1 MSDATVERDYRETL
15 NLPKTAFPM
24 KADLPKREPGR
35 VQWWQENAVY
45 ERRLERNKSNPPWI
59 LHDGPPYAN
68 GNLHMGHFL
77 NMVLK
82 DMFVKIALLDGKW
95 AKFVPGWDMHG
106 LPIELE
112 TLKHLKIKDFHD
124 VDPIDLR
131 NKCKE
136 RAVHWLNVQ
145 RDTRMR
151 MGTFGDFA
159 HPYRTIDPSFEA
171 TIVEAL
177 ADLAQNEQLYKG
189 LRSTLWCIHDE
200 TALAEAEIEYQ
211 EKVSPSIF
219 VRFTADAQQRTAFLK
234 AFGAS
239 QVEEPVSVL
248 IWTTTPWTLPANVAI
263 ALKPDADYG
272 LYRFKHE
279 AFILAEA
286 LAAKTIG
293 EDFGQAEKIA
303 SVKGE
308 ALSGLAVRHPFMDR
322 DSAIVTADYVDLET
336 GTGAV
341 HTAPGHGADDFE
353 TGLRFN
359 LPILNP
365 VDARGVFTQE
375 AGPYAGM
382 HIWKANTKIVEDL
395 RASGALWNAYEITH
409 SYPHCWRCHN
419 PVIFRATPQWF
430 IAMDQNR
437 LRKRTIENLREVAF
451 TPEHGRK
458 RMEQMLEQ
466 HPEWCISRQRTW
478 GTPIPAVICT
488 GCGESILDPRVARN
502 AAKHFREY
510 GADTWWR
517 DPVETFLPAGFK
529 CPKCNGA
536 SFEKEKNIVD
546 IWFESGVTHLAV
558 LGHDGL
564 PWPSDAVL
572 EGADQYRGWFRSS
585 VVTATAIKNA
595 PPYRR
600 VVKNGWVNDEHGRP
614 MSKSLG
620 TGIDAK
626 DAMQKWGA
634 DVLRLWAASVEFVD
648 DVRFGPNVVDQVS
661 RVYRNI
667 RNRVRF
673 MLSNVDDLRP
683 ADIVAPE
690 RMNWFDRLAC
700 EMTDAWATRVREH
713 LLAYRLHDAYLEV
726 IRFEGEDLSS
736 FYLDALKDRLY
747 SSAANAPRRRSA
759 QSAIL
764 HILQQF
770 LAVIAPM
777 LSFTAEEAWQS
788 LPEELRG
795 ERFSVF
801 DLPLAASKPPSAEAV
816 ASWEQ
821 LKSLRAWV
829 AASEGK
835 RDYELQAKLTLP
847 SVWYERFNPHA
858 DDVREA
864 LVVSG
869 ITLAQDAK
877 PDGDEI
883 ERELL
888 PADGEKCQRCWKYL
902 PLGTDAEHPTLCA
915 PCAEIV
921 RTIA

>member
-1 MSDATVERDYRETL
+1 MSDATIERDYRDTL

-24 KADLPKREPGR
+24 KADLPKREPDR
-35 VQWWQENAVY
+35 VAWWQQQRTY
-45 ERRLERNKSNPPWI
+45 ERRLERNKAQGPWI

-68 GNLHMGHFL
+68 GDLHMGHFL

-82 DMFVKIALLDGKW
+82 DMFVKIALLEGKW

-124 VDPIDLR
+124 VDPVELR

-136 RAVHWLNVQ
+136 RALHWLDRQ

-151 MGTFGDFA
+151 MGNFGDWE
-159 HPYRTIDPSFEA
+159 HPYRTIDPGFEA

-177 ADLAQNEQLYKG
+177 AELAASDQLYKG

-200 TALAEAEIEYQ
+200 TALAEAEIEYK

-219 VRFTADAQQRTAFLK
+219 VRFMADAEQRAALLD
-234 AFGAS
+234 AFGVSGA
-239 QVEEPVSVL
+239 QEPLSIL

-263 ALKPDADYG
+263 ALKPDAQYG

-286 LAAKTIG
+286 LAAQTIG
-293 EDFGQAEKIA
+293 EDFGQAEKLA

-308 ALSGLAVRHPFMDR
+308 ALSGLSVRHPFMDR
-322 DSAIVTADYVDLET
+322 ESALVVADYVDLET

-353 TGLRFN
+353 TGLRFG
-359 LPILNP
+359 LPVLNP
-365 VDARGVFTQE
+365 VDARGVFTAE

-395 RASGALWNAYEITH
+395 RASGALWNAYEYTH

-419 PVIFRATPQWF
+419 PVIFRATSQWF

-437 LRKRTIENLREVAF
+437 LRKRSIESIREVAF
-451 TPEHGRK
+451 TPEWGRR

-478 GTPIPAVICT
+478 GTPIPAVVCT
-488 GCGESILDPRVARN
+488 ACNESILDPRVARN
-502 AAKHFREY
+502 AANHFREH
-510 GADTWWR
+510 GADTWWS
-517 DPVETFLPAGFK
+517 DPVRTFLPADLR
-529 CPKCNGA
+529 CPKCGGA
-536 SFEKEKNIVD
+536 AFEKEKNIVD
-546 IWFESGVTHLAV
+546 IWFESGVTNLAV
-558 LGHDGL
+558 LGHGDL
-564 PWPSDAVL
+564 PWPSDAVV

-585 VVTATAIKNA
+585 LVLAVAVKGAA
-595 PPYRR
+595 PYKH
-600 VVKNGWVNDEHGRP
+600 VVKPGWVNDEHGRP

-626 DAMQKWGA
+626 DGMQKWGA
-634 DVLRLWAASVEFVD
+634 DVLRLWVASTEFVD

-683 ADIVAPE
+683 GEVVPRE
-690 RMNWFDRLAC
+690 KMQWFDRLAC
-700 EMTDAWATRVREH
+700 EMTDRWVTRVREH
-713 LLAYRLHDAYLEV
+713 LLAYRLHDAYLEI

-747 SSAANAPRRRSA
+747 SSAAASPRRRSA
-759 QSAIL
+759 QSAIW

-770 LAVIAPM
+770 LVVLAPV

-788 LPEELRG
+788 LPQELRG
-795 ERFSVF
+795 DRVSVF
-801 DLPLAASKPPSAEAV
+801 DLPLAAAKAPAPEAV
-816 ASWEQ
+816 AAWSKLRE
-821 LKSLRAWV
+821 LRAWV

-847 SVWYERFNPHA
+847 ALWYERFHA
-858 DDVREA
+858 YADEVREA
-864 LVVSG
+864 LVVSAL
-869 ITLAQDAK
+869 TLEQDAHLA
-877 PDGDEI
+877 DDELG
-883 ERELL
+883 RELS
-888 PADGEKCQRCWKYL
+888 PANGGKCARCWKYL
-902 PLGTDAEHPTLCA
+902 PLGADAQHPSLCA
-915 PCAEIV
+915 PCADIV
-921 RTIA
+921 QTLT